1 MTVCGFRSVCG
12 WLLRYFS
19 VVGIFMCVFETYYD
33 TDETFLLCFCSEGV
47 FKCPEDQ
54 LPLDYAKVQ
63 FLRLC

>member
-1 MTVCGFRSVCG
+1 MF
-12 WLLRYFS
+12 LRLIMKLTKAFC
-19 VVGIFMCVFETYYD
+19 CV
-33 TDETFLLCFCSEGV
+33 FCSEGV